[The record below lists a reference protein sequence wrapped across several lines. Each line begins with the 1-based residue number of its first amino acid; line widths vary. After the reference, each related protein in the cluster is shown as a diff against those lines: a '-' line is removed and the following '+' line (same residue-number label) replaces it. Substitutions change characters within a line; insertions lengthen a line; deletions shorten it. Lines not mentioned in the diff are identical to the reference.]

1 MGALSADRE
10 TKRKEGEL
18 LELPVAGST
27 KIYKGSLVA
36 LNTSGYAVPGADT
49 ANFIFA
55 GVAHEQADNSGSAT
69 NGAKTVR
76 VLGKGIFSFA
86 ASGMAITNVGTAVFI
101 VDDQTVGLAATTTN
115 DIPCGKIADFESAT
129 EVWVDIDQR

>member
-1 MGALSADRE
+1 MAALSADRE
-10 TKRKEGEL
+10 TKRKDGEI

-49 ANFIFA
+49 ASFIFA
-55 GVAHEQADNSGSAT
+55 GVAMEQADNSGSAT
-69 NGAKTVR
+69 NGAETVR
-76 VLGKGIFSFA
+76 VYRKGIFSFA

-115 DIPCGKIADFESAT
+115 DIACGKIADFESAT